1 MRRDDGAQLP
11 TPSLEAPPLAPASA
25 PCEESYSVWSWGEKL
40 VIVSLIG
47 GAGLL
52 STMGGQVYFPAIPA
66 LASAFN
72 VTIEEINLTVTSYLV
87 LQGLSPMVFGPFAD
101 IMGRRSAY
109 IVCLTILCGSC
120 IGMAVMPQ
128 DAYWMLVLLRCLQSA
143 GSASTISIGYGT
155 ITDIAT
161 PGERG
166 VLIGVG
172 SLGPVSDFDLGPALG
187 GVLADHFGWRGIFWF
202 LAAFAAIINITL
214 ILMLPE
220 TLRII
225 VGNGSLPPPPY
236 LQPPL
241 PLLTRRKTETSI
253 CSVSTT
259 SSATFL
265 RALVPTFLKDPAVVA
280 ILASNACAFALF
292 QALLASISPILLKGY
307 PFLGQTTIGLCFLPI
322 GVGAALGSVLT
333 GRIADAE
340 FRRHGGTTAAH
351 IATEFPLER
360 ARLRLVPFYVF
371 CAAAAA
377 VAFGWSA
384 GRTSITAPLAS
395 NFIFGF
401 SMIAIMNCHQT
412 ICLDLLPGQGA
423 SITAAMNLFRCLLGA
438 GIVAAVDP
446 LRRSLGDGW
455 LFATLSGACV
465 VLVLALNAFIRV
477 YGPRMRRRR

>member
-1 MRRDDGAQLP
+1 MGRDDRVQSAP
-11 TPSLEAPPLAPASA
+11 VSLETSIPASEIA
-25 PCEESYSVWSWGEKL
+25 PCDESYSVWSWCEKL

-120 IGMAVMPQ
+120 VGMAVMPQ
-128 DAYWMLVLLRCLQSA
+128 DAYWLLVVLRCLQSA

-172 SLGPVSDFDLGPALG
+172 SLGPLLGPAIGPAVG
-187 GVLADHFGWRGIFWF
+187 GILADHFGWRGIFWF
-202 LAAFAAIINITL
+202 LAAFAAVVNVTL
-214 ILMLPE
+214 FLMLPE

-225 VGNGSLPPPPY
+225 VGNGSLSPPPY
-236 LQPPL
+236 MQPPL
-241 PLLTRRKTETSI
+241 PLLTRRKTDTSI
-253 CSVSTT
+253 CTT
-259 SSATFL
+259 STASSVTFL
-265 RALVPTFLKDPAVVA
+265 RALVPTFLKEPDVIA

-322 GVGAALGSVLT
+322 GMGAALGSVLT

-340 FRRHGGTTAAH
+340 FRRHGGTAAAH

-360 ARLRLVPFYVF
+360 ARLRLVPLYVI

-377 VAFGWSA
+377 VTFGWSA
-384 GRTSITAPLAS
+384 GRTSLAAPLVS
-395 NFIFGF
+395 NFVFGF

-455 LFATLSGACV
+455 LFAILSGSCV
-465 VLVLALNAFIRV
+465 VLVLALNAFIRT